1 MASSGSYFPSKFK
14 NSKCRTISKTK
25 RGSMVRKT
33 CAPGSGTYHNSIGWK
48 SRGNR

>member
-1 MASSGSYFPSKFK
+1 MGKTGSYFPSKFK
-14 NSKCRTISKTK
+14 NSRCRTISKTK

-33 CAPGSGTYHNSIGWK
+33 CAPGPGNYNKTLRWK